1 MSRAGTSRLGLALRT
16 AGLAV
21 RLAASAFFIIMAVLF
36 VTAHHGTAPAEPWH
50 RAEMALALSLA
61 AVGWAGSHV
70 LLYRWLRDTR
80 RLHRHIEDHLVP
92 LSPALA
98 RAAAR
103 TGLDDRVVELDGS
116 QATAFTYGSWRP
128 RIVVSR
134 ALVAQLKDGE
144 LDAVLEHERTHLGR
158 LDPLRRSLLAVAGAT
173 FWYVPLLR
181 HWQSLQVVRQ
191 EIAADRRAVESC
203 GRRAVAGALLAVS
216 RETEPTAAGPVA
228 AMSNPALLGARIAH
242 LEGLQVA
249 EPPMLTRRLILV
261 SALGLTGIV
270 TVVGVAIHLLC
281 LSHTG

>member
-1 MSRAGTSRLGLALRT
+1 MSRARTSRLGVALRV
-16 AGLAV
+16 AGLVV
-21 RLAASAFFIIMAVLF
+21 RIAASTFFIVMAVLF
-36 VTAHHGTAPAEPWH
+36 VTAHHGSPGHPWH

-61 AVGWAGSHV
+61 AVGWAGSH
-70 LLYRWLRDTR
+70 LLLFRWLRDTR
-80 RLHRHIEDHLVP
+80 RLHRHIADHLLP

-103 TGLDDRVVELDGS
+103 VGLDDRVVELAGP

-128 RIVVSR
+128 RVVVSR
-134 ALVAQLKDGE
+134 VLVAQLTEDE
-144 LDAVLEHERTHLGR
+144 LAAVLRHEQTHLGR

-191 EIAADRRAVESC
+191 EIAADRRAVECC
-203 GRRAVAGALLAVS
+203 GRQAVAGALFAVS
-216 RETEPTAAGPVA
+216 RESSSPTAGPVA

-249 EPPMLTRRLILV
+249 EPPVLTRRLILV
-261 SALGLTGIV
+261 SALGLAGV
-270 TVVGVAIHLLC
+270 VAVVGVAIHLLC
-281 LSHTG
+281 LSHSG